1 MSLDILNGL
10 IDDVIAVQSVDM
22 TQTSAAGS
30 NELMPEG
37 YAMARMVTYIE
48 LGMQPQEFGGKPK
61 APAPEVKI
69 GFKLFGGPDNCY
81 EGRFIKTFDL
91 AMSNYGNSGAKKLFD
106 KLNWDGSLR
115 HFAQALGRAY
125 LVPITINT
133 NKTTQKQSN
142 RIKLDG
148 ILPPIDPVS
157 KGNYAVPEVSAEDL
171 RYFFFDKPTKE
182 TWDALFVE
190 GTWDDGGSKNK
201 DQEKILTALNFPGS
215 ALEQLIS
222 GVVLPD
228 PGSVGAVPATGSAPH
243 PQAAPSAPAVP
254 APVGPA
260 AAPAAPVMPTAPIM
274 PAMPTMPQ

>member
-1 MSLDILNGL
+1 MSLDILNTL
-10 IDDVIAVQSVDM
+10 IDDVIATQSVDM

-37 YAMARMVTYIE
+37 FAMARMVTYIE
-48 LGMQPQEFGGKPK
+48 LGMQPQEFGGKAK
-61 APAPEVKI
+61 APAPEIKV

-81 EGRFIKTFDL
+81 DGRFIKTFDL

-106 KLNWDGSLR
+106 KLNWDGTMK
-115 HFAQALGRAY
+115 HFAQGLGRAY
-125 LVPITINT
+125 LVPIIIST

-157 KGNYAVPEVSAEDL
+157 KGAYPVPEVTADDL

-182 TWDALFVE
+182 TWDALFVD
-190 GTWDDGGSKNK
+190 GKWDDGGSKNK

-228 PGSVGAVPATGSAPH
+228 QPGAASVPATDSALQQ
-243 PQAAPSAPAVP
+243 QAQAPAVP
-254 APVGPA
+254 AEVGPS
-260 AAPAAPVMPTAPIM
+260 AAPVA
-274 PAMPTMPQ
+274 PAMPTMPPMPS